1 MINTILKSGFLVC
14 LLIFS
19 RHSFALKPPQKI
31 VLDQYVEESIGKK
44 MQSVIPVYKYAGMPL
59 EDPVNNGQGS
69 KKPFGYFNA
78 KLPDMTGYRDT
89 NYFYIYFGGLSQRK
103 DLPGYALGI
112 VANNGREFGKLATI
126 WIDKNHNLDLSDDGQ
141 PVTLDENIGYL
152 EITLNNPNNSQ
163 ARYTVYISR
172 FEMNKNTSYKNL
184 MDMYYETNSG
194 TKKYVL
200 TEYSFRE
207 QRINTI
213 AGDYKDEHDSFRIA
227 VKDVNCNGIY
237 NESVDYL
244 IIGDYKTTLMPENK
258 IVIESKAGKTFF
270 ERNGKKYLITEIN
283 NIGNYVIIQE
293 DENAKLSKTLFVGKK
308 LKKFKYKTPDK
319 EAKTISIRK
328 FRKKPTYIYVWNF
341 SQDAFS
347 KDTTA
352 LRIIARDYGT
362 KINLVTLN
370 YGETP
375 KEIRA
380 FMIRNAINWSIGL
393 STQKINDQ
401 MFIEKYPFGVL
412 TEKRLK
418 IKQLKISPE
427 ELLILL
433 QNNRI

>member
-19 RHSFALKPPQKI
+19 RHSFAIKPPHKI
-31 VLDQYVEESIGKK
+31 VLDQYVEDAIGKK
-44 MQSVIPVYKYAGMPL
+44 MQSVIPVYKFAGMPL
-59 EDPVNNGQGS
+59 EDPINNGQGT
-69 KKPFGYFNA
+69 KNPFGYFNA
-78 KLPDMTGYRDT
+78 KLPDMKGYRDT
-89 NYFYIYFGGLSQRK
+89 NYFYIFFGGLSKRK

-112 VANNGREFGKLATI
+112 VANNGRQFGKLATI
-126 WIDKNHNLDLSDDGQ
+126 WIDKNHNLDLSDDGP

-152 EITLNNPNNSQ
+152 EITLNNPDNSQ

-172 FEMNKNTSYKNL
+172 FEMNTNTSYKNL

-194 TKKYVL
+194 TKKYAL
-200 TEYSFRE
+200 TDYSFRE

-213 AGDYKDEHDSFRIA
+213 AGDYKDEYDSFRLAI
-227 VKDVNCNGIY
+227 KDINCNGIY
-237 NESVDYL
+237 NEGNDYL
-244 IIGDYKTTLMPENK
+244 IIGDYKTPLMPDNK

-270 ERNGKKYLITEIN
+270 ERNGKKYLVTEIN
-283 NIGNYVIIQE
+283 AIGNYVVIQE
-293 DENAKLSKTLFVGKK
+293 DENAKLTKTLVVGKK
-308 LKKFKYKTPDK
+308 LKKFKFKTPDK
-319 EAKTISIRK
+319 EAKTISSRQY
-328 FRKKPTYIYVWNF
+328 RKKITYWYVWNF
-341 SQDAFS
+341 SQDSFTR
-347 KDTTA
+347 DTAA
-352 LRIIARDYGT
+352 LRIIARDYAD
-362 KINLVTLN
+362 KIYLVTLN

-380 FMIRNAINWSIGL
+380 FMIRNSINWSIGL

-401 MFIEKYPFGVL
+401 LFLEKYPFGVL

-433 QNNRI
+433 KNKQI